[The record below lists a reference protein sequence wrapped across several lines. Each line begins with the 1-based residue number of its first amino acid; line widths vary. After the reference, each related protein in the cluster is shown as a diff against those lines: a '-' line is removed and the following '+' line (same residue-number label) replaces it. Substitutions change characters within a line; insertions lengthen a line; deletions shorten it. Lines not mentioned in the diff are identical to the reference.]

1 MGNIETKTKFSR
13 LKSISNIENN
23 YLEAATGSVLQKKA
37 FLKNF
42 AVCWFKF
49 IEETPTQVLSC
60 AYCKFLS
67 VLKNICKRLLLI
79 IFLLQ

>member
-49 IEETPTQVLSC
+49 IEETPHRCFPVHIANFYL
-60 AYCKFLS
+60 F
-67 VLKNICKRLLLI
+67 
-79 IFLLQ
+79 